1 MKAIIITSPG
11 EPSVLQLQER
21 PQPGINADEVLIQVK
36 AAGVNRPDIAQRKGN
51 YPAPPGAPQDI
62 PGLEVA
68 GIITAIGENVTQ
80 WKIGE
85 RVCALVAGGGYA
97 EYVNVIAGQC
107 LPVPAH
113 FSFAEAAGLPE
124 TVFTVWS
131 NVFQRGR
138 LQPGETL
145 LVHGGSSGIGITA
158 IQLAKNKNARV
169 IVTVGSEEKGQA
181 CIKIGADRFINYKTQ
196 DFEKEL
202 MNEGIDVILDMI
214 GGDYFDKNINL
225 LRPEGRLVYI
235 NSMQGN
241 MVKLNIMKMMQKR
254 ITITGST
261 LRSRDAAF
269 KTSLAADIY
278 KNVWPMM
285 EAGKF
290 KPVVF
295 KTFSLV
301 DADKAHELMESSDHI
316 GKIILVTE

>member
-80 WKIGE
+80 WKIAE

-138 LQPGETL
+138 LQPVETL

-181 CIKIGADRFINYKTQ
+181 CIKTGADRFINYKTQ

-285 EAGKF
+285 EAEKF